1 MTDCNPEFVRF
12 PRCKGREVE
21 VRFAG
26 GAITSNGGAVLL
38 RQAVRMLGL
47 TEQAARVLD
56 DPRRKASCR
65 HSARSMLRQR
75 IFGLALGYEDLNDH
89 DELRSDPAL
98 QTAGGADQSLAS
110 ASTLC
115 RFERRAGR
123 DEAVRLHAVLVEQ
136 FITSYKTTPGQ
147 LVLDFDATDD
157 RVHGQQIGRIGK
169 LMSGTVVDSV
179 LFLFVCVCFIVPAIE
194 AI

>member
-21 VRFAG
+21 VRFSG

-38 RQAVRMLGL
+38 RQADRILGL

-75 IFGLALGYEDLNDH
+75 VFGLALGYEDLNDH
-89 DELRSDPAL
+89 D
-98 QTAGGADQSLAS
+98 G
-110 ASTLC
+110 LC
-115 RFERRAGR
+115 SPKIR
-123 DEAVRLHAVLVEQ
+123 Q
-136 FITSYKTTPGQ
+136 MT
-147 LVLDFDATDD
+147 
-157 RVHGQQIGRIGK
+157 
-169 LMSGTVVDSV
+169 
-179 LFLFVCVCFIVPAIE
+179 
-194 AI
+194 